1 MNGITKAMRLFDII
15 SYDTTRH
22 FADQMNLNPI
32 DLCEMIVS
40 NNTDWASRSL
50 DEDNYYCLSDIT
62 HDFIG
67 LVNKDDHFVTRL

>member
-1 MNGITKAMRLFDII
+1 MDGITNAMRLFATL
-15 SYDTTRH
+15 SYFTTKH
-22 FADQMNLNPI
+22 FADQMNISPL
-32 DLCEMIVS
+32 DLCEMIVR
-40 NNTDWASRSL
+40 NNQDWASRSL